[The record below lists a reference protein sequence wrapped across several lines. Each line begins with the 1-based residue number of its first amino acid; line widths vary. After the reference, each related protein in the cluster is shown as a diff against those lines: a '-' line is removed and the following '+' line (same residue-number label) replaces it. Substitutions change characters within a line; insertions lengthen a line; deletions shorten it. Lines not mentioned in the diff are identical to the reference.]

1 MILANGQLERRAS
14 PMTSGGS
21 QCIVGNELAVLEIPQ
36 RTGFFRA
43 SSPSAYSDHFIEGKP
58 TRKRI
63 VGGMHAYEASTTGNV
78 VLECRFQFSRP
89 PLIRSIIVEDNGL
102 VFCKVRPELDE
113 VAARRRRC
121 DDVDL
126 K

>member
-14 PMTSGGS
+14 PMTSGGTR
-21 QCIVGNELAVLEIPQ
+21 CIVGNELAVLEVPQ
-36 RTGFFRA
+36 RTRFFRA
-43 SSPSAYSDHFIEGKP
+43 SSPPAYSDHFIEGKP

-63 VGGMHAYEASTTGNV
+63 VGGMHAYEASTAGNV
-78 VLECRFQFSRP
+78 VLERRLQFSRP
-89 PLIRSIIVEDNGL
+89 TLIRSVVIEDDGL

-113 VAARRRRC
+113 VATRRRRC